1 MGCLHLMGLFSCQDN
16 DEEGTVKIYNRETQ
30 PILKSVGVST
40 LISDSGIR
48 PAYIIQYALY
58 CSNTKQ

>member
-1 MGCLHLMGLFSCQDN
+1 MGLFSCQDN

-40 LISDSGIR
+40 LISDSGVIR
-48 PAYIIQYALY
+48 YKIISEDWFIYDRTQPQYY
-58 CSNTKQ
+58 